1 MINHKLKIYIKHL
14 HFTSLQ
20 SQYTFTQLLPKVFL
34 DKYNKTFSCDL
45 TWSIMSKCIMKKN
58 WTCSAAPLEITLGS
72 CFIRQFMRL
81 IVLLRTHFKPP
92 SSVCNN
98 FLLRSHVEFGRL
110 LLLKYAIYSLLLSLH
125 KFSGLHIHLK
135 KITYKPYSIV
145 ILCLLS
151 YIIYSGCCHVYFCC
165 VKALTCMLWVKFT
178 LLVML
183 QPPLCT

>member
-14 HFTSLQ
+14 HFTLLQ

-81 IVLLRTHFKPP
+81 IVHFYSELTSNHHRVFVITSFCDHMWNLNMLFIAFYIAAQIFRFTH
-92 SSVCNN
+92 SSQEN
-98 FLLRSHVEFGRL
+98 
-110 LLLKYAIYSLLLSLH
+110 
-125 KFSGLHIHLK
+125 HIQT
-135 KITYKPYSIV
+135 IFYRNPVFIV
-145 ILCLLS
+145 LYNL
-151 YIIYSGCCHVYFCC
+151 
-165 VKALTCMLWVKFT
+165 
-178 LLVML
+178 
-183 QPPLCT
+183 